1 MKLIAVVG
9 SRQLAASSAE
19 RVGAIV
25 TCLVQRGCRIG
36 SGGALGTDLF
46 ALQAVVRLGQEA
58 CTGSRIFL
66 PGSIEQAPLD
76 SRDYLV
82 RFRALGGE
90 VITGPVAGRTVN
102 RHAYI
107 EALRQRTVALVQASS
122 GVVAFVSGVSRGT
135 WFTCEQ
141 AVRLSKPVVVVP
153 AQGPGSLRA
162 LGCGRWQPLGI
173 WHGAWQWTPSV
184 PNGNRCRHGLP
195 VAYCMAG
202 IATLG
207 AYWKEDRHESD

>member
-19 RVGAIV
+19 QVGAIV

-36 SGGALGTDLF
+36 SGGALGADRF
-46 ALQAVVRLGQEA
+46 ALQAVVRLGPEA

-76 SRDYLV
+76 ARDDLV
-82 RFRALGGE
+82 RFQALGGTI
-90 VITGPVAGRTVN
+90 VPGPVAGRAVN
-102 RHAYI
+102 RHTYI
-107 EALRQRTVALVQASS
+107 EALRQRSVALVQAAS
-122 GVVAFVSGVSRGT
+122 GVVGFVSGPSRGT
-135 WFTCEQ
+135 WFTCTQ
-141 AVRLSKPVVVVP
+141 AARLSKPVVVLP
-153 AQGPGSLRA
+153 AEGPRSLRA

-184 PNGNRCRHGLP
+184 ANGNRCRHGLP
-195 VAYCMAG
+195 VAYCAAG
-202 IATLG
+202 LGTL
-207 AYWKEDRHESD
+207 ADDPKEDHHESA